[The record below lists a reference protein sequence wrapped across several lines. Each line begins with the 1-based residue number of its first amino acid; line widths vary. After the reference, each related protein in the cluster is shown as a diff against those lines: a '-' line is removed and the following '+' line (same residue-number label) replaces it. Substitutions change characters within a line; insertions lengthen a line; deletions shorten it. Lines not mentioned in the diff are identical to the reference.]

1 MEKRLKRM
9 KETISDLYDTQREVK
24 ITLSQRP
31 SPSPKSSNI
40 DLEEQKQTRDDQGE
54 YAMTRGKDNQQLI
67 QQQKQLIRQQD
78 DQLDEIHGI
87 V

>member
-1 MEKRLKRM
+1 LN
-9 KETISDLYDTQREVK
+9 
-24 ITLSQRP
+24 
-31 SPSPKSSNI
+31 NI
-40 DLEEQKQTRDDQGE
+40 DLEEQKQTRDVQGE

-67 QQQKQLIRQQD
+67 QQQKQLISQQD